1 MIFIKNSVYKMR
13 FVLKDNEDFIVD
25 GNINNREIS
34 VNVLDAVTSESVQNL
49 NKVPQV
55 SGTVASTVTI
65 DPYKLYNFG
74 TVSQAMTIAFNIRE
88 EISGYAAEYIIRFV
102 AGSGCSITLPNG
114 VLYNGGTP
122 PTYTSGRT
130 YEIDIVNNCAAVAEF
145 Y

>member
-1 MIFIKNSVYKMR
+1 
-13 FVLKDNEDFIVD
+13 
-25 GNINNREIS
+25 
-34 VNVLDAVTSESVQNL
+34 
-49 NKVPQV
+49 
-55 SGTVASTVTI
+55 
-65 DPYKLYNFG
+65 
-74 TVSQAMTIAFNIRE
+74 MTIAFNIRE